1 LDISHLGLTKWPQ
14 ELVLLARVRSIL
26 AQANKLTIMPSIG
39 LTFKNL
45 EFLNLS
51 RNELT
56 NIDDIH
62 FREMTFLKK
71 LDLSRNKLVTLP
83 NDIIKLP
90 QLTILY
96 VQNNKLNK
104 FPDNMRE
111 LRSLNT
117 IDASVNDF
125 VSIGDQLENI
135 PNLEDLNLKD
145 CKLLKTGI
153 LDMGTRTRRL
163 YEKRILMNSKIE
175 RRALNT
181 RALNIQKTALIRE
194 QNIIYQAIDNNDKKY
209 P

>member
-1 LDISHLGLTKWPQ
+1 
-14 ELVLLARVRSIL
+14 
-26 AQANKLTIMPSIG
+26 
-39 LTFKNL
+39 
-45 EFLNLS
+45 
-51 RNELT
+51 
-56 NIDDIH
+56 
-62 FREMTFLKK
+62 
-71 LDLSRNKLVTLP
+71 
-83 NDIIKLP
+83 
-90 QLTILY
+90 
-96 VQNNKLNK
+96 
-104 FPDNMRE
+104 MRE

-163 YEKRILMNSKIE
+163 YEKRILMTSKIE
-175 RRALNT
+175 RRALIT

>member
-1 LDISHLGLTKWPQ
+1 MDISHLSLTKWPP

-39 LTFKNL
+39 MTFKNL

-56 NIDDIH
+56 NVDDIH

-83 NDIIKLP
+83 SDIIKLP

-96 VQNNKLNK
+96 VQNNKLIK
-104 FPDNMRE
+104 FPDNMKE

-117 IDASVNDF
+117 IDASANDL
-125 VSIGDQLENI
+125 VSIGEQLEYI

-145 CKLLKTGI
+145 CKSLKTGI

-163 YEKRILMNSKIE
+163 YEKRILLTSKIE
-175 RRALNT
+175 RRSLIT